1 MKKMLLFTI
10 SIFISISFADEFVE
24 ATTTIGGYGE
34 LHWDMEGEAMD
45 FHRFIVFLNHNFDDR
60 DTVQILAEEL
70 GKSTKSI
77 IGKLSREG
85 VYQKAQY
92 VSKTGEF
99 PITKKELVVK
109 ISDAIDGELED
120 LEGLENRIRS
130 IFDSEDYKEGRTA
143 FMEKRRPVFRGR

>member
-1 MKKMLLFTI
+1 M
-10 SIFISISFADEFVE
+10 
-24 ATTTIGGYGE
+24 ATNYTNE
-34 LHWDMEGEAMD
+34 LVSYMIDKYNESPT
-45 FHRFIVFLNHNFDDR
+45 R

-109 ISDAIDGELED
+109 ISDAIDGELEK
-120 LEGLENRIRS
+120 LEGLEKS
-130 IFDSEDYKEGRTA
+130 PKKELKYLLTLV
-143 FMEKRRPVFRGR
+143 E

>member
-1 MKKMLLFTI
+1 M
-10 SIFISISFADEFVE
+10 
-24 ATTTIGGYGE
+24 ATNYTNEQVSYMIDKYNESPT
-34 LHWDMEGEAMD
+34 
-45 FHRFIVFLNHNFDDR
+45 R
-60 DTVQILAEEL
+60 DTVEILAEEL

-109 ISDAIDGELED
+109 ISDAIDGELER
-120 LEGLENRIRS
+120 LEGLEKS
-130 IFDSEDYKEGRTA
+130 PKKELKYLLTLV
-143 FMEKRRPVFRGR
+143 E